1 MEDILKIAVE
11 NPIIPVVKL
20 ERAEDATK
28 LARALYKGGICCME
42 ITFRTAAAKDAIKK
56 VAEEVPEMLVG
67 AGTVIGAG
75 QVADAVEAGAKFIV
89 SPGLSEE
96 VVKKCRE
103 LDVICLP
110 GCVTASEIMKAKS
123 LGIGVV
129 KFFPAETSGGIKAI
143 KALAA
148 PFGDM
153 KFIPTGGINTENIGT
168 YLEKPF
174 IAACGG
180 SWMVK
185 ESDINAGNFEE
196 ITQKA
201 QEALT
206 LVRGCGR

>member
-1 MEDILKIAVE
+1 MKDILKIAAE
-11 NPIIPVVKL
+11 NPIIPVVKM
-20 ERAEDATK
+20 ERTEDATK

-56 VAEEVPEMLVG
+56 VTEEVPEMLVG
-67 AGTVIGAG
+67 AGTVINAG
-75 QVADAVEAGAKFIV
+75 QVENAVEAGAKFIV

-96 VVKKCRE
+96 VVKKCQE

-123 LGIGVV
+123 LEIGVV
-129 KFFPAETSGGIKAI
+129 KFFPSETSGGIKAI

-153 KFIPTGGINTENIGT
+153 KFIPTGGINTENIGA
-168 YLEKPF
+168 YLENSF

-185 ESDINAGNFEE
+185 NTMIENNEFDRIEELVKEAVEIVKESR
-196 ITQKA
+196 T
-201 QEALT
+201 
-206 LVRGCGR
+206 

>member
-1 MEDILKIAVE
+1 MEDILKIAAE

-28 LARALYKGGICCME
+28 LARALSQGGICCME
-42 ITFRTAAAKDAIKK
+42 LTFRTAAAKDAIKK

-75 QVADAVEAGAKFIV
+75 QVEDAVEAGAKFIV

-96 VVKKCRE
+96 VVKKCQE

-129 KFFPAETSGGIKAI
+129 KFFPAQTSGGIKAI

-168 YLEKPF
+168 YLENPF

-206 LVRGCGR
+206 LVRRCGR